1 MNLMINESPHRSL
14 NSLPMRGDNPHDDQK
29 PTIAEELGP
38 APSTSAAVVVIDPRV
53 LIRECMA
60 ACLSASIGQLVRTYA
75 NLSDWATDT
84 TDRPPTVLILACL
97 DGHRTIAEQI
107 EQIDQERARLA
118 AKFNLP
124 PLVFISE
131 EEDIGEIVAALDSG
145 AKGYIPT
152 SVSLEVAVEALNL
165 VRAGGVFV
173 PASILLSAKRMLKS
187 ISTEERSPLSG
198 IFTER
203 QAAVV
208 RAIRQGKANKT
219 IAYELNMHESTVKVH
234 VRNIMK
240 KLKAQNRTQVA
251 YLTQHLFR
259 NTSN

>member
-1 MNLMINESPHRSL
+1 MSLTAKAFTDGSYSAAFTTERSL
-14 NSLPMRGDNPHDDQK
+14 QRHETPNSTEEIGHD
-29 PTIAEELGP
+29 P
-38 APSTSAAVVVIDPRV
+38 AVDAAVVIIDPRL

-60 ACLSASIGQLVRTYA
+60 KCFGALIGPEVRTYA
-75 NLSDWATDT
+75 SLADWAADT
-84 TDRPPTVLILACL
+84 SVTHKTLLILACL
-97 DGHRTIAEQI
+97 DERRTIAKQI
-107 EQIDQERARLA
+107 EQLDQDLARVSPGVP
-118 AKFNLP
+118 LP
-124 PLVFISE
+124 PLVFLSD
-131 EEDIGEIVAALDSG
+131 EEDINEIVAALDSG
-145 AKGYIPT
+145 ARGYIPT
-152 SVSLEVAVEALNL
+152 SVSLEIAVEALNL
-165 VRAGGVFV
+165 VRAGGVFF
-173 PASILLSAKRMLKS
+173 PASVFLSAKRMLKT

-208 RAIRQGKANKT
+208 KAIRQGKANKM

-259 NTSN
+259 GTGN